1 MKKLSIL
8 LFVIIAFLGC
18 KKAKLDALAFPS
30 AQLDAYEF
38 EEYDA
43 GDAAVPAEYAVDT
56 SNRTLVS
63 MTSTDQNTGDTYTI
77 YGVYIGDMST
87 ISEDTV
93 IMYCHGQSLHM
104 DAYWP
109 RATLLAS
116 LVNQHHYGVFMMDY
130 RGYGMSEG
138 TASEQG
144 LYEDVDASID
154 WLIDQGAQPEKTFY
168 YGFSLGCIPVI
179 DRAAFRTD
187 FIPNKI
193 IIESP
198 LASVAHLAQSS
209 LILNINP
216 SYVSTLEFDNAEK
229 MKSVNIPLLWYHGEE
244 DDYIAIENGEII
256 YNNHSGTFKES
267 KRVPVA
273 GHGNIPATI
282 GYADY
287 IKQLEDFIRQ
297 EY

>member
-1 MKKLSIL
+1 MKSISIFPML
-8 LFVIIAFLGC
+8 IISLIGC

-30 AQLDAYEF
+30 ERLDSYEF
-38 EEYDA
+38 ETYDA
-43 GDAAVPAEYAVDT
+43 GDASVPDIYAVDAE
-56 SNRTLVS
+56 NRTLIS
-63 MTSTDQNTGDTYTI
+63 MTSVDQNTGDAYTI
-77 YGVYIGDMST
+77 YGVYIGDTAT
-87 ISEDTV
+87 IAEDTV

-116 LVNQHHYGVFMMDY
+116 LVEKHHYGVFMMDY

-138 TASEQG
+138 SSTEQG

-154 WLIDQGAQPEKTFY
+154 WLIDHGAQADRTFY

-179 DRAAFRTD
+179 DRTAFRSD
-187 FIPNKI
+187 FQPNKI
-193 IIESP
+193 IIEAP

-216 SYVSTLEFDNAEK
+216 SYVSTLEFDNADK
-229 MKSVNIPLLWYHGEE
+229 MKSVDVPLLWYHGVE
-244 DDYIAIENGEII
+244 DDYIAIKNGEII
-256 YNNHSGTFKES
+256 YDNHSGTFKEAH
-267 KRVPVA
+267 RIEEA
-273 GHGNIPATI
+273 GHGDIPGTI
-282 GYADY
+282 GYEEYLD
-287 IKQLEDFIRQ
+287 QLEIFIRR

>member
-1 MKKLSIL
+1 
-8 LFVIIAFLGC
+8 
-18 KKAKLDALAFPS
+18 
-30 AQLDAYEF
+30 
-38 EEYDA
+38 
-43 GDAAVPAEYAVDT
+43 
-56 SNRTLVS
+56 